1 MRRRFVA
8 LAPVALAA
16 WLGACDGEP
25 VVGGRLDAGNDVSD
39 IQTVDDLVDVKVAP
53 DVTDAPDA
61 PDVTSAPDAM
71 DGMGGCRSN
80 EMCAGD
86 PGGPVCDTAS
96 GRCVRCVASNDTC
109 PASQHCDPMTFV
121 CVDGC
126 RNDDGCAA
134 PAPGDGGTQADVPV
148 DSGDASVPA
157 RVCDTTAHRCVQCRA
172 DENCPMGMLCVGQTC
187 VAGCSAARPC
197 AGSATCCDGA
207 CVDTQ
212 TNTEACGTCTT
223 RCTVTNGSP
232 ACVAGR
238 CSVASCTAPF
248 ADCNN
253 DPADG
258 CETNTAQSA
267 THCGMCGRACMFAN
281 ATGACTAGAC
291 TITAC
296 ATNFLDCDT
305 SPANG
310 CEVDARTDA
319 MNCGMCGR
327 ACRARGACIAGVC
340 IEQRSCRT
348 PGTPG
353 CGVVDIAGGGP
364 FTLGGDSM
372 ANDASTAQPGVS
384 VGRFALDRYEV
395 TVARFRRY
403 WEAGHPGVTGGVLY
417 PGETA
422 AGVTVP
428 WSGPMSVTGPS
439 VRDTST
445 ASPNFCNWTVSASDR
460 EGHPINCVDWYTAQ
474 AFCVWDGGL
483 LSTNGQTGRL
493 PTEAE
498 WEFAA
503 RGTEGRPWP
512 WGTTMIASQACWDRC
527 RNYPTDCLGTCL
539 EEDASFAAGATP
551 SGVRHMVGNVW
562 EWTADN
568 YGSYSAMTSSDPCI
582 NRSGRQNPVCN
593 SSATGNRVVRGGS
606 WLNIDVADLRSASRL
621 YGTPVGRYYYL
632 GFRCAGTVT
641 E

>member
-1 MRRRFVA
+1 MRRAWFF
-8 LAPVALAA
+8 
-16 WLGACDGEP
+16 WLGLWSALTL
-25 VVGGRLDAGNDVSD
+25 VGGVGCTKPRAVLALRVTSDVRWGDGALLQSLAVTVRRGGMDGPLRCGEGDAFGCPMVLRLGTGDGQRQLPLTFVLTPAEASDRTSAWVEVLGCGAATGCSSRDAVVSWSRVLAYTSEATVPVEVFLTQGTDAGTGLDADASETGM
-39 IQTVDDLVDVKVAP
+39 P
-53 DVTDAPDA
+53 DVVPDGPCVSPRMECGSRCVDTNSDAANCGSCGRACRTDQAC
-61 PDVTSAPDAM
+61 S
-71 DGMGGCRSN
+71 GGACGCPSGQTECGGR
-80 EMCAGD
+80 CVD
-86 PGGPVCDTAS
+86 PTREPQHCGRCGNVCAS
-96 GRCVRCVASNDTC
+96 GRCT
-109 PASQHCDPMTFV
+109 
-121 CVDGC
+121 
-126 RNDDGCAA
+126 
-134 PAPGDGGTQADVPV
+134 
-148 DSGDASVPA
+148 SG
-157 RVCDTTAHRCVQCRA
+157 VCD
-172 DENCPMGMLCVGQTC
+172 CPTGQTRC
-187 VAGCSAARPC
+187 G
-197 AGSATCCDGA
+197 TA

-212 TNTEACGTCTT
+212 
-223 RCTVTNGSP
+223 
-232 ACVAGR
+232 
-238 CSVASCTAPF
+238 
-248 ADCNN
+248 
-253 DPADG
+253 
-258 CETNTAQSA
+258 
-267 THCGMCGRACMFAN
+267 
-281 ATGACTAGAC
+281 
-291 TITAC
+291 
-296 ATNFLDCDT
+296 
-305 SPANG
+305 
-310 CEVDARTDA
+310 TDA